1 MKDIFPEVFVA
12 GYHIHPF
19 GSDDNNKLAE
29 LKIPMPKIAQDFI
42 KVFDSLC
49 TIPRVRLMIPEFE
62 FEISI
67 PDEIISEIN
76 IDEVKTLTY
85 LPSLCP

>member
-1 MKDIFPEVFVA
+1 M
-12 GYHIHPF
+12 HPF
-19 GSDDNNKLAE
+19 GIDDNHRWNEFEIAL
-29 LKIPMPKIAQDFI
+29 PKIAQDFI

-49 TIPRVRLMIPEFE
+49 KIPNQRMLLPEFE

-76 IDEVKTLTY
+76 IDEVRTFSYSHL
-85 LPSLCP
+85 LCP